1 MINSKDVQNAFTRYD
16 FLELMY
22 QAGFKPSK
30 YLKQHEIDNK
40 KYITIRCSE
49 HEDGEAGKKRAS
61 CVVNMDSFT
70 YSCKSCG
77 HHGSLFDVA
86 KMILRTDSFYE
97 AVKYLANQKGIVDT
111 KASNSSFTHYQPI
124 PKKNVQPAI
133 EQIKYFTFDPTK
145 AYKTFTN
152 EELIAGY
159 PSFSDL
165 MKFKAIMTVLIRHS
179 IVETNQVKKIEYL
192 CNERKINPNNPRLKR
207 VGLLPK
213 WKEDKDFWKWFERT
227 FPVADLVR
235 FGLYRPS
242 DAKFAPLT
250 WKYFGEDMIVFPNQ
264 DLYSDLYH
272 GAQLRYIVKPEWSPA
287 KEMQLTQTS
296 LVHPIPF
303 AFSREVLMSSEPIF
317 ITEGSVDGLSTDK
330 DFAANPGVNTYYKPY
345 LGLFQGKKVFV
356 AYDMDK
362 AGQKATWGYQSVNTY
377 IPRKNKRAVHTFES
391 TILGN
396 QRAKRYIEK
405 LERVKAEF
413 SISTHKGLLED
424 LKDAGV
430 KASALVWSVALG
442 NDLNELRQK
451 YGALNSDFFQI
462 KNLD

>member
-1 MINSKDVQNAFTRYD
+1 
-16 FLELMY
+16 
-22 QAGFKPSK
+22 
-30 YLKQHEIDNK
+30 
-40 KYITIRCSE
+40 
-49 HEDGEAGKKRAS
+49 
-61 CVVNMDSFT
+61 
-70 YSCKSCG
+70 
-77 HHGSLFDVA
+77 
-86 KMILRTDSFYE
+86 
-97 AVKYLANQKGIVDT
+97 
-111 KASNSSFTHYQPI
+111 
-124 PKKNVQPAI
+124 
-133 EQIKYFTFDPTK
+133 
-145 AYKTFTN
+145 
-152 EELIAGY
+152 
-159 PSFSDL
+159 
-165 MKFKAIMTVLIRHS
+165 
-179 IVETNQVKKIEYL
+179 
-192 CNERKINPNNPRLKR
+192 
-207 VGLLPK
+207 
-213 WKEDKDFWKWFERT
+213 
-227 FPVADLVR
+227 
-235 FGLYRPS
+235 
-242 DAKFAPLT
+242 
-250 WKYFGEDMIVFPNQ
+250 
-264 DLYSDLYH
+264 
-272 GAQLRYIVKPEWSPA
+272 
-287 KEMQLTQTS
+287 MQLTQTS

-303 AFSREVLMSSEPIF
+303 AFSREVFMSSEPIF

-451 YGALNSDFFQI
+451 YGVLNSDFFQI

>member
-30 YLKQHEIDNK
+30 YLKQSEIDNK

-49 HEDGEAGKKRAS
+49 HDDGEEGKKRAS
-61 CVVNMDSFT
+61 CVVNMDSFL

-77 HHGSLFDVA
+77 HHGSLFDAA

-111 KASNSSFTHYQPI
+111 NSSNSSFTHYKPI
-124 PKKNVQPAI
+124 EKKSVAPVI

-159 PSFSDL
+159 SGFSDL

-192 CNERKINPNNPRLKR
+192 CKERKINPNNPRLKR

-213 WKEDKDFWKWFERT
+213 WKDDKDFWKWFERT
-227 FPVADLVR
+227 FPVVDLVR

-264 DLYSDLYH
+264 DIYSDLYH

-303 AFSREVLMSSEPIF
+303 AFSKEVLMSSEPIL

-330 DFAANPGVNTYYKPY
+330 DFAAHPGVNTYYKPY
-345 LGLFQGKKVFV
+345 LGLFRGKKVFV

-362 AGQKATWGYQSVNTY
+362 AGQKATWGYQSVNVFN
-377 IPRKNKRAVHTFES
+377 PRKNKRVPHTFEN

-405 LERVKAEF
+405 LKKVNAQF
-413 SISTHKGLLED
+413 STSTHKGLLED

-430 KASALVWSVALG
+430 NATALTWSEALG
-442 NDLNELRQK
+442 NDLNEC
-451 YGALNSDFFQI
+451 ATC
-462 KNLD
+462 